1 MLSDHEAMPDRL
13 DMLKLLYPWYK
24 NEVYRR
30 RQQMIWLTTIAV
42 STLFVLLFLVPAL
55 PPPRP
60 AHRALN
66 VFVVTGVLL
75 FAASVIYVIRQQRV
89 RHQMAKRVLI
99 KLEQE
104 LGLFE
109 KGRYLDDT
117 SLYPQSWQ
125 TAWRGDRSE
134 FIYYGSIVLF
144 SALVICAVL
153 LR

>member
-1 MLSDHEAMPDRL
+1 MLPDHGPIAERTEI
-13 DMLKLLYPWYK
+13 LKSLYPWFK
-24 NEVYRR
+24 EEVYRR

-55 PPPRP
+55 PPARP
-60 AHRALN
+60 THRALN

-99 KLEQE
+99 NLEQE
-104 LGLFE
+104 LGLYE

-117 SLYPQSWQ
+117 SLYPQNWQ

-134 FIYYGSIVLF
+134 FIYYGSIVLL
-144 SALVICAVL
+144 SALVICALL